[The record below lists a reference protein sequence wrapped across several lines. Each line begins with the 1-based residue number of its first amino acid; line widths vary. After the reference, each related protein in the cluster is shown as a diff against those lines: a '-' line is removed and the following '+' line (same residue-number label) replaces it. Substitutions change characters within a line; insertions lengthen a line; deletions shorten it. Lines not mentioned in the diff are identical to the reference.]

1 VVVTIDHWLSRVI
14 RKPSINCDDRPTD
27 AAVTLIVIH
36 SISLP
41 AGVFGA
47 NLVPA
52 FFCNELNLDDHPQL
66 QSLQGMKVSPHV
78 YITRRGLV
86 IQFAPF
92 NRRAWHAGV
101 SSFGSRLAC
110 NDFSV
115 GIELEGTDRS
125 KYTNSQYRKLA
136 VILRA
141 LIAKYPALSLG
152 RIVGHQ
158 EIAPLRKKDPGTE
171 FEWERI
177 YTEVVRHSS

>member
-1 VVVTIDHWLSRVI
+1 
-14 RKPSINCDDRPTD
+14 
-27 AAVTLIVIH
+27 
-36 SISLP
+36 
-41 AGVFGA
+41 
-47 NLVPA
+47 
-52 FFCNELNLDDHPQL
+52 
-66 QSLQGMKVSPHV
+66 MKVSPHV

-86 IQFAPF
+86 IQFAHF
-92 NRRAWHAGV
+92 DRRAWHAGV

-115 GIELEGTDRS
+115 GIELEGTDHSR
-125 KYTNSQYRKLA
+125 YTNSQYRKLA
-136 VILRA
+136 GILRA

-158 EIAPLRKKDPGTE
+158 EIAPARKKDPGTE

>member
-1 VVVTIDHWLSRVI
+1 
-14 RKPSINCDDRPTD
+14 
-27 AAVTLIVIH
+27 
-36 SISLP
+36 
-41 AGVFGA
+41 
-47 NLVPA
+47 
-52 FFCNELNLDDHPQL
+52 
-66 QSLQGMKVSPHV
+66 MKVSPHV

-92 NRRAWHAGV
+92 DRRAWHAGV

-115 GIELEGTDRS
+115 GIELEGTDHSR
-125 KYTNSQYRKLA
+125 YTNSQYRKLA

-158 EIAPLRKKDPGTE
+158 EIAPSRKKDPGTE

>member
-1 VVVTIDHWLSRVI
+1 MLVTIDHWLSNVN
-14 RKPSINCDDRPTD
+14 RKLSMNCDDRPED
-27 AAVTLIVIH
+27 ARISLVVIH

-52 FFCNELNLDDHPQL
+52 FFCNELNLDDHPEL
-66 QSLQGMKVSPHV
+66 QSLEGMKVSSHV

-101 SSFGSRLAC
+101 SSFGSRSAC
-110 NDFSV
+110 NDFSI
-115 GIELEGTDRS
+115 GIELEGTDHSR
-125 KYTNSQYRKLA
+125 YTNTQYHKLA
-136 VILRA
+136 VVLRA
-141 LIAKYPALSLG
+141 LIAKSPELSLG

-177 YTEVVRHSS
+177 YAEVVRHSS